1 MPKLTEN
8 YGFKKPLGTE
18 STLISVLNENFDAID
33 EALTPPLTTQS
44 HQKDRLFKYQL

>member
-18 STLISVLNENFDAID
+18 STLISVLNENFDPID
-33 EALTPPLTTQS
+33 EALTPSVDDTVAPE
-44 HQKDRLFKYQL
+44 R